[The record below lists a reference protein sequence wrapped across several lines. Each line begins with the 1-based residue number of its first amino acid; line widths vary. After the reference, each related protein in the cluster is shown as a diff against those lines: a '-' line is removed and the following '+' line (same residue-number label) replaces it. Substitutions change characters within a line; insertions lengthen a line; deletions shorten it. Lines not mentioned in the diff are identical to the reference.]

1 MESPSF
7 IQKLH
12 GILPEETQPW
22 VINALRQDKVVW
34 QSLQDER
41 LSEKALLTC
50 GDHPRSWTPGVLS
63 LLALGINISV
73 DDLQSTPLKPLE
85 SELRQRAYQSYENLL
100 KGQPGTDI
108 AEAGLVGLAL
118 RERLRSLG
126 SWNNF
131 SLEILSSSGIPIS
144 NWYTPLACL
153 FNFIPDPLDLLSTLI
168 YPGAPASGIMLAV
181 HAFLCTPLP
190 STERLTF
197 LQKLCSTD
205 QFLTSSK
212 PSEFSHLIRVLSQ
225 NSQELAMG
233 LSKWFLEP
241 GNHPASIQVEPG
253 NLSPFEQDG
262 ELIYLAEIYQ
272 SAGQNEKA
280 LKILANA
287 RQGTLWLLAELAATW
302 ATTAELDQNTATNEV
317 GQEEILNAWK
327 SAVENTPESHFKEGK
342 SPFLPNFIFAKL
354 RSGKGEEIQKQLS
367 ELVEEDFSLEAI
379 SDLEPLL
386 AMAQISQQLGDLTH
400 AIQYACRAEMIML
413 GQDEQL
419 ENCYF
424 EPLKTN
430 LLQKRQENY
439 RELAILLFD
448 LGLYDKSSEILNLAL
463 TTSPNDP
470 DLLFRQ
476 GKAFQAVF
484 KQQNA
489 NQAYQTALMLN
500 PYAMEIHRS
509 LAEGLEV
516 AGDWENA
523 LRERLKILEK
533 INPENTDELSDAYHS
548 LAHCALKAGNL
559 ELAIE
564 TSQKAISTNPED
576 GLAYVYLGAASL
588 KSSNLNESQ
597 DYFSQAIQ
605 LRPDLPESWLGLIKI
620 FQENGQNEK
629 IIDTL
634 KEAVQAAPLAY
645 EIHFAIGEEYLKQ
658 GSHTQAQM
666 SFQRAY
672 ELVNAV
678 HDQTGEL
685 YWKIVS
691 HLGNILLQLGH
702 LNEANEV
709 LGKAY
714 HQAKLG
720 GFQQPELAYS
730 YAKTLLALD
739 QTSQAIPVL
748 KEVLHYSPQDP
759 MPYLDYA
766 QALLATH
773 IDVQDAVRVLQCALE
788 MEPTLLEAQV
798 LLAEALSESGDHINA
813 LKAFQANLETD
824 LAKDRKWVA
833 RISFGLG
840 CSALALGYFD
850 TAIAALQEAI
860 HADPTQP
867 IFHQKLCEAYWSASL
882 YNNAIQAAR
891 STLNLETDDADIL
904 LWFAEQ
910 AIRFY
915 QYSIPK
921 NQLSSQENN
930 CDDVHPDRL
939 YGIKPRQVLTEA
951 MNALSQAIQI
961 APLRADIYLKLGE
974 LQILAGEKQSAI
986 ESFRQVLTKETI
998 TLEIIIQ
1005 TADWL
1010 NKLEEHHAAV
1020 SCLERGILLLKST
1033 QVDIPCDLME
1043 NLSQAYLR
1051 IGNTEAALEILYQA
1065 VAAYPQRVILYLKVA
1080 QIYVHSD
1087 RIENALR
1094 FLNDAL
1100 NLLEQDGDRAN
1111 IHYHR
1116 AQLQRKLGD
1125 LSGAME
1131 SAEQSYILS
1140 ESEELHEE
1148 FDWLHLSKHYLAADL
1163 ARSLLRTKTARNYLE
1178 EKFHALLTAEQ
1189 MENISPEA
1197 LDTLIGY
1204 YCLKS
1209 ELALEDGE
1217 EIEAANALTPAVQ
1230 VAPTHPRTLALQS
1243 RFQHRRGDDH
1253 LALKTLNEALIQ
1265 LPIPQS
1271 LGGTGSELTS
1281 KLAEHHFPNPHIPG
1295 NEKSFSTND
1304 FLSVGEAALELN
1316 LWELA
1321 TYLVETTVDA
1331 NPLEPYL
1338 KLTLASIIVRKAE
1351 LHYLYQ
1357 NLGVITHAPG
1367 EKAISSEQAKLFQEL
1382 IKAAKQAF
1390 LGNDDEIPVL
1400 MMWEFRGQAVFDRFL
1415 NKEEPE
1421 QEIQWLSLPL
1431 NLETTAAQIFYWLRK
1446 AVDLKVNEPI
1456 ADTITTGDTSKLQDD
1471 NQLHLRIALQSSQ
1484 AFPQSALIQLVAGLF
1499 HEKRDPAKALFFAQQ
1514 AVNIQDTT
1522 FTSLTALCHVF
1533 LARVAFISLEQS
1545 LAIQAIDT
1553 ALSIW
1558 PEEPR
1563 WHALAAVIKSQAE
1576 KTCADALPHL
1586 EIAAQL
1592 EPQNYSHLISLG
1604 LLHQKI
1610 AKNDPDHLKN
1620 ALKAFEKASLLK
1632 PEIPDAWH
1640 DMAETYLLEGSDSAL
1655 KHAAAFA
1662 DRAISLTLSDS
1673 KNDPPFHAY
1682 LLRAEIAL
1690 RMGEPELA
1698 NQYSQ
1703 RVLKVEPLN
1712 AEAAWLNA
1720 QALEKL
1726 GHPQEALKILEEIG
1740 RSGVEPVHFQ
1750 IKKAALYRQ
1759 TQEPAVAVKMISAL
1773 VEKNPDRPV
1782 LLSLLAQSLSDAGQ
1796 KEAALQAAQ
1805 LALQSNPNQADLE
1818 ASEKA
1823 KLHFLIGMDA
1833 VGAGHLDKAVHH
1845 LDTAI
1850 ELEPSFVEP
1859 YLELGFAYNK
1869 QRQYLKAQKIFQQAT
1884 VIAPEDS
1891 RPFLHSGLAL
1901 KEGKDYQSAETML
1914 RRAAQLAPTDVQIR
1928 KHLAAVAAL
1937 NLVHNPHNIQVA
1949 AER

>member
-22 VINALRQDKVVW
+22 VINALRQDQVVW
-34 QSLQDER
+34 HSLQDES
-41 LSEKALLTC
+41 LSEKALSTC

-63 LLALGINISV
+63 LLALDINISV
-73 DDLQSTPLKPLE
+73 EDLQATPLKPLE

-100 KGQPGTDI
+100 KGQPETDI
-108 AEAGLVGLAL
+108 AEAGLIGLAL
-118 RERLRSLG
+118 RERLRLIG

-131 SLEILSSSGIPIS
+131 SQEILNPSGIPIN

-153 FNFIPDPLDLLSTLI
+153 FNFIPDPLDLLSALI
-168 YPGAPASGIMLAV
+168 YPGAPVSGIKLAV
-181 HAFLCTPLP
+181 HAFLCTPMP
-190 STERLTF
+190 CTDRLTL

-212 PSEFSHLIRVLSQ
+212 PSEFSLLIRVLSQ
-225 NSQELAMG
+225 NHQELATG
-233 LSKWFLEP
+233 LSKWYLEP
-241 GNHPASIQVEPG
+241 GNHPAPIQAEPG
-253 NLSPFEQDG
+253 DVSSYVLDG
-262 ELIYLAEIYQ
+262 YLINLAEIYQ

-280 LKILANA
+280 LEILANA
-287 RQGTLWLLAELAATW
+287 RQATLWLLAELAATW
-302 ATTAELDQNTATNEV
+302 ATTAELDQNIATDEAS
-317 GQEEILNAWK
+317 QEEILNAWK
-327 SAVENTPESHFKEGK
+327 GAVDNTPESHFKEGK
-342 SPFLPNFIFAKL
+342 SPFLPSFIFAKL
-354 RSGKGEEIQKQLS
+354 KSGKGEEIQKQLS
-367 ELVEEDFSLEAI
+367 ALVEEDYSLETI

-400 AIQYACRAEMIML
+400 AIQYASRAELIVL

-419 ENCYF
+419 EDCFF

-430 LLQKRQENY
+430 LTRKRQENY
-439 RELAILLFD
+439 RALANLLFD
-448 LGLYDKSSEILNLAL
+448 LGLFDKSVEILNLAL

-484 KQQNA
+484 KQQRA
-489 NQAYQTALMLN
+489 SQAYQTALMLN
-500 PYAMEIHRS
+500 PNAIEIHRS
-509 LAEGLEV
+509 LAEVLEA

-523 LRERLKILEK
+523 LRERQKILEK
-533 INPENTDELSDAYHS
+533 INPENSEELSDAYHS

-588 KSSNLNESQ
+588 KSSNLSESQ

-605 LRPDLPESWLGLIKI
+605 LRPDLPESWLGLTKI
-620 FQENGQNEK
+620 FQENGQDEK

-634 KEAVQAAPLAY
+634 KEAVQAAPLSY
-645 EIHFAIGEEYLKQ
+645 EIQFALGEEYLKQ

-685 YWKIVS
+685 YWKIAS

-702 LNEANEV
+702 LNEANDV

-730 YAKTLLALD
+730 YAKTLLALE

-748 KEVLHYSPQDP
+748 KEVLQNSPQDP

-766 QALLATH
+766 KALLATH
-773 IDVQDAVRVLQCALE
+773 IDVEDAVRVLECALE
-788 MEPTLLEAQV
+788 MDPTLLEAQV
-798 LLAEALSESGDHINA
+798 LLAEALSESGEHIKA
-813 LKAFQANLETD
+813 LKAFQTTLETE

-860 HADPTQP
+860 HADPTRP

-882 YNNAIQAAR
+882 FNNAIQAAR

-915 QYSIPK
+915 EYSIPK
-921 NQLSSQENN
+921 NQLSNQENN

-951 MNALSQAIQI
+951 MNALSQAILI
-961 APLRADIYLKLGE
+961 APQRADISLKLGE
-974 LQILAGEKQSAI
+974 LHILAGEKQSAI
-986 ESFRQVLTKETI
+986 EAFRQVLTKETI
-998 TLEIIIQ
+998 TLEIINQ

-1010 NKLEEHHAAV
+1010 IKLDEHHAAV
-1020 SCLERGILLLKST
+1020 SCLERGVLLLKFT
-1033 QVDIPCDLME
+1033 QADIPCDLME

-1051 IGNTEAALEILYQA
+1051 IGNTEAALEILYKA
-1065 VAAYPQRVILYLKVA
+1065 IAAYPQKVILYLKIA

-1087 RIENALR
+1087 RIENALS

-1100 NLLEQDGDRAN
+1100 NILEQDDDRAN
-1111 IHYHR
+1111 IYYHR
-1116 AQLQRKLGD
+1116 AQLQRTLGD
-1125 LSGAME
+1125 LHGAME

-1140 ESEELHEE
+1140 ESKEFHEE
-1148 FDWLHLSKHYLAADL
+1148 CDWLHLSKHYLAADL
-1163 ARSLLRTKTARNYLE
+1163 ARALLRTKTARNYLE
-1178 EKFHALLTAEQ
+1178 EKFHMLLTAEQ
-1189 MENISPEA
+1189 MENINPEA

-1209 ELALEDGE
+1209 ELALDDGE

-1265 LPIPQS
+1265 LPIPQG
-1271 LGGTGSELTS
+1271 LGGNGSELTL
-1281 KLAEHHFPNPHIPG
+1281 KHTEHHFPNPHIPRS
-1295 NEKSFSTND
+1295 EKGFTTND

-1321 TYLVETTVDA
+1321 TYLVENTVDA

-1351 LHYLYQ
+1351 LQYLYQ
-1357 NLGVITHAPG
+1357 NLGVIMHAPG
-1367 EKAISSEQAKLFQEL
+1367 NKAISSEQAQLFHKLIL
-1382 IKAAKQAF
+1382 AAKQAYSW
-1390 LGNDDEIPVL
+1390 NEDEISVL
-1400 MMWEFRGQAVFDRFL
+1400 LSWESRGQAVFDRYLF
-1415 NKEEPE
+1415 NEEPD
-1421 QEIQWLSLPL
+1421 QEIQWASLPL
-1431 NLETTAAQIFYWLRK
+1431 NIETASAQIIYWLRK
-1446 AVDLKVNEPI
+1446 AGDLKVNEPI
-1456 ADTITTGDTSKLQDD
+1456 ADTTPNGDSSILQDASQQ
-1471 NQLHLRIALQSSQ
+1471 NLRVTLRYSQ
-1484 AFPQSALIQLVAGLF
+1484 AFPHSALVQLAAGLY

-1533 LARVAFISLEQS
+1533 LARVAFNSREQS

-1576 KTCADALPHL
+1576 HTYVDALPHL
-1586 EIAAQL
+1586 ETAAQL
-1592 EPQNYSHLISLG
+1592 EPQNYSHSINLG
-1604 LLHQKI
+1604 LLHQKL
-1610 AKNDPDHLKN
+1610 AKNDPAHLKN

-1632 PEIPDAWH
+1632 PEIPDAWN

-1655 KHAAAFA
+1655 KNAASFA
-1662 DRAISLTLSDS
+1662 DRAISLALSDP
-1673 KNDPPFHAY
+1673 KNDPPLHSY

-1698 NQYSQ
+1698 NQYSH

-1712 AEAAWLNA
+1712 ADAAWLYA

-1726 GHPQEALKILEEIG
+1726 NRPQEALRILEEIG
-1740 RSGVEPVHFQ
+1740 RSGLEPVHFQ

-1759 TQEPAVAVKMISAL
+1759 TQEPAAAVKMISAIA
-1773 VEKNPDRPV
+1773 EKNPDQPI
-1782 LLSLLAQSLSDAGQ
+1782 LFSLLAQSLSDAGQ

-1805 LALQSNPNQADLE
+1805 VALQSNPDLADLE

-1850 ELEPSFVEP
+1850 ELDPSFVEP

-1869 QRQYLKAQKIFQQAT
+1869 QRQYLKAQKIFQEAT